1 MPVFNPPRASSLIGQ
16 TSTSCMRK
24 FTIHFRRPKNLKQK
38 KDAPPYKGEYG
49 FDWLRDE
56 YIYPIKWVF
65 YDQVYDMNNPLP
77 INKYKELS
85 LNPKNLKT
93 EYLKG
98 IIDPIKPHGHDYYP
112 AWLSIFACD
121 VQGNNADAGSDMH
134 KDGVYLDLQLDEI
147 DKIIDDETEIFFEPS
162 DPCLK
167 ITPEKISI
175 KKFLKTKKKKR
186 ELHRRTHKPVINYYL
201 LENAVKI
208 ICQGDTLKKTGKINV
223 IAKLGQCKSEVGQLM
238 VYENDK
244 IGKANIVVVN
254 VITKDTNNQ
263 KVIPQTHPSLNDLY
277 NNQSFNQALIKV
289 NIKVTENF
297 DLVALYNKTK
307 DKNIIDFLND
317 ILDTNYITSQK
328 PDLNNPPNTIDAASD
343 IHERLVDLYQKYGKN
358 TPKDNKKIHDEGH
371 YNTYLLFI
379 DVQPRTYGGE
389 TYGIADLRQ
398 APKDKNKFEWGNI
411 FIIYQKGLKDD
422 HTIVHEAAHTFTLP
436 HTFAN
441 VDYNVNPTLNNKHVF
456 YYGYTENYMDYIRL
470 RVKDKKG
477 YDKIVDSEYK
487 GKMYSFFKWQ
497 WDLMRKDEKSI
508 KLPKKQEE

>member
-1 MPVFNPPRASSLIGQ
+1 MAVCNFPQTSSPIGQ
-16 TSTSCMRK
+16 ASTSCLQR
-24 FTIHFRRPKNLKQK
+24 FTIHFRRPAKLKQNK
-38 KDAPPYKGEYG
+38 NAPYKGEYG

-56 YIYPIKWVF
+56 YIYPIQKVA
-65 YDQVYDMNNPLP
+65 YDEVILKQTIDKFVELCIDHKDLKLEYMNEDITN
-77 INKYKELS
+77 
-85 LNPKNLKT
+85 
-93 EYLKG
+93 
-98 IIDPIKPHGHDYYP
+98 PIKPHCQDYYP
-112 AWLSIFACD
+112 AWLSIFASK
-121 VQGNNADAGSDMH
+121 VKGENADAGSEMH

-147 DKIIDDETEIFFEPS
+147 DTIIPDDTKIIFKPS

-167 ITPEKISI
+167 ITPKKISI
-175 KKFLKTKKKKR
+175 KKFLKTSIKKR
-186 ELHRRTHKPVINYYL
+186 PINSDTNNKQEISYYL

-208 ICQGDTLKKTGKINV
+208 MCQGGTLKKPGKINV

-277 NNQSFNQALIKV
+277 NNQSFNQAMIKV

-307 DKNIIDFLND
+307 DKDIIDFLND

-328 PDLNNPPNTIDAASD
+328 PDPNNPLETIYASSD
-343 IHERLVDLYQKYGKN
+343 IKRRLIDLYQKYGKN

-379 DVQPRTYGGE
+379 DVKPTSKGASTTLGS
-389 TYGIADLRQ
+389 ADLR
-398 APKDKNKFEWGNI
+398 KDNTKYEWGNI
-411 FIIYQKGLKDD
+411 FVIYKKGLTDE

-436 HTFAN
+436 HTFESFL
-441 VDYNVNPTLNNKHVF
+441 DYKKNPTLNNKYRFHR
-456 YYGYTENYMDYIRL
+456 GYTENYMDYAQH
-470 RVKDKKG
+470 
-477 YDKIVDSEYK
+477 VDLSQNNK
-487 GKMYSFFKWQ
+487 VGKNKYYRQMYSFFKWQ
-497 WDLMRKDEKSI
+497 WKLMRDDKKSI
-508 KLPKKQEE
+508 EL

>member
-56 YIYPIKWVF
+56 YIYPMEWVF
-65 YDQVYDMNNPLP
+65 YDEVHDIDNPLP

-85 LNPKNLKT
+85 LNPENLKT
-93 EYLKG
+93 EYLKD
-98 IIDPIKPHGHDYYP
+98 IIDPIKPHGQDYYP

-121 VQGNNADAGSDMH
+121 VEGNNTDAGSDMH

-147 DKIIDDETEIFFEPS
+147 DTIIDDETEIFFEPS

-175 KKFLKTKKKKR
+175 SEFLNTLKKDRKLN
-186 ELHRRTHKPVINYYL
+186 EDLGGPVIDYYL
-201 LENAVKI
+201 LENAVRI
-208 ICQGDTLKKTGKINV
+208 MCQGDTLKKPGKINV

-277 NNQSFNQALIKV
+277 NNQSFNQAMIKV

-307 DKNIIDFLND
+307 DKDIIDFLND

-379 DVQPRTYGGE
+379 DVKPTSKGASTTLGS
-389 TYGIADLRQ
+389 ADLR
-398 APKDKNKFEWGNI
+398 KDNTKYEWGNI
-411 FIIYQKGLKDD
+411 FVIYQEGLKDD
-422 HTIVHEAAHTFTLP
+422 YTIVHEAAHTFTLP
-436 HTFAN
+436 HTFEN
-441 VDYNVNPTLNNKHVF
+441 TDYEVNPTLNNKHIF
-456 YYGYTENYMDYIRL
+456 YYGYTENYMDY
-470 RVKDKKG
+470 KDHLISDSPFQTDQNK
-477 YDKIVDSEYK
+477 YDRN
-487 GKMYSFFKWQ
+487 MYSFFKWQ

>member
-1 MPVFNPPRASSLIGQ
+1 MAVCNFPQTSSPIGQ
-16 TSTSCMRK
+16 ASTSCLQR
-24 FTIHFRRPKNLKQK
+24 FTIHFRRPAKLKQNK
-38 KDAPPYKGEYG
+38 NAPYKGEYG

-56 YIYPIKWVF
+56 YIYPIQKVA
-65 YDQVYDMNNPLP
+65 YDEVILKQTIDKFVELCIDHKDLKLEYMNEDITN
-77 INKYKELS
+77 
-85 LNPKNLKT
+85 
-93 EYLKG
+93 
-98 IIDPIKPHGHDYYP
+98 PIKPHCQDYYP
-112 AWLSIFACD
+112 AWLSIFASK
-121 VQGNNADAGSDMH
+121 VKGENADAGSEMH

-147 DKIIDDETEIFFEPS
+147 DTIIPDGTKIIFKPS

-167 ITPEKISI
+167 ITPKKISI
-175 KKFLKTKKKKR
+175 KKFLKTSIKKR
-186 ELHRRTHKPVINYYL
+186 PINSDTNNKQEISYYL

-208 ICQGDTLKKTGKINV
+208 MCQGGTLKKPGKINV

-379 DVQPRTYGGE
+379 DVKPTSKGASTTLGS
-389 TYGIADLRQ
+389 ADLR
-398 APKDKNKFEWGNI
+398 KDNTKYEWGNI
-411 FIIYQKGLKDD
+411 FVIYKKGLTDE

-436 HTFAN
+436 HTFESFL
-441 VDYNVNPTLNNKHVF
+441 DYKKNPTLNNKYRFHR
-456 YYGYTENYMDYIRL
+456 GYTENYMDYAQH
-470 RVKDKKG
+470 
-477 YDKIVDSEYK
+477 VDLSQNNK
-487 GKMYSFFKWQ
+487 VGKNKYYRQMYSFFKWQ
-497 WDLMRKDEKSI
+497 WKLMRDDKKSI
-508 KLPKKQEE
+508 EL

>member
-1 MPVFNPPRASSLIGQ
+1 MAVCNFPQTSSPIGQ
-16 TSTSCMRK
+16 ASTSCLQR
-24 FTIHFRRPKNLKQK
+24 FTIHFRRPAKLKQNK
-38 KDAPPYKGEYG
+38 NAPYKGEYG

-56 YIYPIKWVF
+56 YIYPIQKVA
-65 YDQVYDMNNPLP
+65 YDEVILKQTIDKFVELCIDHKDLKLEYMNEDITN
-77 INKYKELS
+77 
-85 LNPKNLKT
+85 
-93 EYLKG
+93 
-98 IIDPIKPHGHDYYP
+98 PIKPHCQDYYP
-112 AWLSIFACD
+112 AWLSIFASK
-121 VQGNNADAGSDMH
+121 VKGENADAGSEMH

-147 DKIIDDETEIFFEPS
+147 DTIIPDGTKIIFKPS

-167 ITPEKISI
+167 ITPKKISI
-175 KKFLKTKKKKR
+175 KKFLKTSIKKR
-186 ELHRRTHKPVINYYL
+186 PINSDTNNKQEISYYL

-208 ICQGDTLKKTGKINV
+208 MCQGGTLKKPGKINV

-277 NNQSFNQALIKV
+277 NNQSFNQAMIKV

-307 DKNIIDFLND
+307 DKDIIDFLND

-379 DVQPRTYGGE
+379 DVKPTSKGASTTLGS
-389 TYGIADLRQ
+389 ADLR
-398 APKDKNKFEWGNI
+398 KDNTKYEWGNI
-411 FIIYQKGLKDD
+411 FVIYKKGLTDE

-436 HTFAN
+436 HTFESFL
-441 VDYNVNPTLNNKHVF
+441 DYKKNPTLNNKYRFHR
-456 YYGYTENYMDYIRL
+456 GYTENYMDYAQH
-470 RVKDKKG
+470 
-477 YDKIVDSEYK
+477 VDLSQNNK
-487 GKMYSFFKWQ
+487 VGKNKYYRQMYSFFKWQ
-497 WDLMRKDEKSI
+497 WKLMRDDKKSI
-508 KLPKKQEE
+508 EL

>member
-1 MPVFNPPRASSLIGQ
+1 MAVCNFPQTSSPIGQ
-16 TSTSCMRK
+16 ASTSCLQR
-24 FTIHFRRPKNLKQK
+24 FTIHFRRPAKLKQNK
-38 KDAPPYKGEYG
+38 NAPYKGEYG

-56 YIYPIKWVF
+56 YIYPIQKVA
-65 YDQVYDMNNPLP
+65 YDEVILKQTIDKFVELCIDHKDLKLEYMNEDITN
-77 INKYKELS
+77 
-85 LNPKNLKT
+85 
-93 EYLKG
+93 
-98 IIDPIKPHGHDYYP
+98 PIKPHCQDYYP
-112 AWLSIFACD
+112 AWLSIFASK
-121 VQGNNADAGSDMH
+121 VKGENADAGSEMH

-147 DKIIDDETEIFFEPS
+147 DTIIPDGTKIIFKPS

-167 ITPEKISI
+167 ITPKKISI
-175 KKFLKTKKKKR
+175 KKFLKTSIKKR
-186 ELHRRTHKPVINYYL
+186 PINSDTNNKQEISYYL

-208 ICQGDTLKKTGKINV
+208 MCQGGTLKKPGKINV

-277 NNQSFNQALIKV
+277 NNQSFNQAMIKV

-307 DKNIIDFLND
+307 DKDIIDFLND

-328 PDLNNPPNTIDAASD
+328 PDPNNPLETIYASD
-343 IHERLVDLYQKYGKN
+343 DIKRRLIDLYQKYGKN

-379 DVQPRTYGGE
+379 DVKPTSKGASTTLGS
-389 TYGIADLRQ
+389 ADLR
-398 APKDKNKFEWGNI
+398 KDNTKYEWGNI
-411 FIIYQKGLKDD
+411 FVIYKKGLTDE

-436 HTFAN
+436 HTFESFL
-441 VDYNVNPTLNNKHVF
+441 DYKKNPTLNNKYRFHR
-456 YYGYTENYMDYIRL
+456 GYTENYMDYAQH
-470 RVKDKKG
+470 
-477 YDKIVDSEYK
+477 VDLSQNNK
-487 GKMYSFFKWQ
+487 VGKNKYYRQMYSFFKWQ
-497 WDLMRKDEKSI
+497 WKLMRDDKKSI
-508 KLPKKQEE
+508 EL